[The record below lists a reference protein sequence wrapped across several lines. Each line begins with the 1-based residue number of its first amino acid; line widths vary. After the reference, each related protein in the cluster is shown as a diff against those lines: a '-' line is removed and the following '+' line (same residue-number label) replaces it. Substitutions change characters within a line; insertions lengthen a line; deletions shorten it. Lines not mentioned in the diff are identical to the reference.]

1 MIKKEAK
8 NAARLRRHARL
19 RKKIS
24 GTSETPRF
32 NVFKSNKAVYVQ
44 FIDDAKGHTLVS
56 VSSKDLKLENNN
68 IETCKQVGAEAGKR
82 AKDAGVEN
90 VVFDRG
96 GYIYHGK
103 IKAVAE
109 AAREAGLKF

>member
-1 MIKKEAK
+1 MIKKESR
-8 NAARLRRHARL
+8 NEARLRRHARL

-32 NVFKSNKAVYVQ
+32 NVFKSNKAIYVQ
-44 FIDDAKGHTLVS
+44 IIDDAKGHTLVS

-68 IETCKQVGAEAGKR
+68 IETCQKVGAEA
-82 AKDAGVEN
+82 AKKALAAGIES

-103 IKAVAE
+103 IKALAE